1 MNLVRKSRVNFQI
14 SASFYGNT
22 VFCTSFL
29 FWLQI
34 LHTNSD
40 FYRLYITENG
50 ISRST
55 TSVLKI
61 FPNSDP
67 KQSRTSENSSSLWK
81 LRELHIY
88 HMCDW
93 FIICL
98 IQKNLVHIYK
108 SALFILLFHQT
119 KTQNSFLLRHQ
130 KTPFCLM
137 IHRSSKQIFGWNQ
150 PKLWR

>member
-22 VFCTSFL
+22 AFCTSFL

-40 FYRLYITENG
+40 FYRLYITEKG

-61 FPNSDP
+61 FSKSDP
-67 KQSRTSENSSSLWK
+67 KQPRTSENSSSFMK
-81 LRELHIY
+81 LRILPHLS
-88 HMCDW
+88 HVK
-93 FIICL
+93 
-98 IQKNLVHIYK
+98 QKYY
-108 SALFILLFHQT
+108 LFITQKSGPPIYISTIHSSLSSNQT
-119 KTQNSFLLRHQ
+119 QKFVSPFLHQ
-130 KTPFCLM
+130 KTPTLLKIQRCY
-137 IHRSSKQIFGWNQ
+137 KQIFGWNQ
-150 PKLWR
+150 PKL